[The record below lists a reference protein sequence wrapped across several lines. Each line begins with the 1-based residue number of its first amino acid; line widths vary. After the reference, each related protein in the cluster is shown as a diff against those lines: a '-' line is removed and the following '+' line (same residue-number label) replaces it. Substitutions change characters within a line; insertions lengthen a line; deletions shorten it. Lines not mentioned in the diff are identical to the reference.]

1 MSSYIQLMAMSA
13 SPLPVQPIILSL
25 KTFLTIEL
33 CPPEWRRHN
42 LYVIRDPQTVFYVG
56 RSDVAFN
63 RVWQHLQDGFKGR
76 SKVGKF
82 IKNNWP
88 HSMNFTVELL
98 HAGAELFNGVN
109 NDPAAAEA
117 LLIAQL
123 SPCFN
128 DALNA
133 NPTPLPANYIP
144 LNRVVAQPRFIKQMI
159 REAGYAV
166 LAEEKRAG
174 WEQPQEDG

>member
-1 MSSYIQLMAMSA
+1 MPTSCLS
-13 SPLPVQPIILSL
+13 VKPIILPL
-25 KTFLTIEL
+25 KTFLTITL
-33 CPPEWRRHN
+33 CPPEWHRHN
-42 LYVIRDPQTVFYVG
+42 LYVIHDPETVFYVG

-88 HSMNFTVELL
+88 KSMHFTIKLL
-98 HAGAELFNGVN
+98 HSDAEQFNAVN

-133 NPTPLPANYIP
+133 TPTPLPASYVP
-144 LNRVVAQPRFIKQMI
+144 LNHEVAQPRFIKQML

-166 LAEEKRAG
+166 LAEQKSTD
-174 WEQPQEDG
+174 WK

>member
-1 MSSYIQLMAMSA
+1 MST
-13 SPLPVQPIILSL
+13 PGLPPPPIILSL

-33 CPPEWRRHN
+33 CPAAWRRHN
-42 LYVIRDPQTVFYVG
+42 LYVFRDPETVFYVG

-88 HSMNFTVELL
+88 KSMNFTVELL
-98 HAGAELFNGVN
+98 HSDAEQFNAVN

-133 NPTPLPANYIP
+133 NPTPLPASYVP

-166 LAEEKRAG
+166 LAEQKNTD
-174 WEQPQEDG
+174 WK